1 MQSKVQINLY
11 SFYKSRSK
19 TYMQP
24 DLEISLYSSY
34 KSQIN
39 TSCSWRV
46 RKQQQRKQQYE
57 TLPHAVSDYKKQW
70 SEVSDGVS

>member
-1 MQSKVQINLY
+1 MQSELQINLY

-24 DLEISLYSSY
+24 DLEITLYSSY

-39 TSCSWRV
+39 LAHDAFGYKPHLVYC
-46 RKQQQRKQQYE
+46 
-57 TLPHAVSDYKKQW
+57 LPIIDY
-70 SEVSDGVS
+70 